1 MPKEV
6 IMKPKEQKE
15 QKEIP
20 LDLIIHLP
28 PKTLGHVLGGR
39 VIYQNFM
46 VHVQPVLY
54 TDEYKQGLTVLVHNQ
69 TENMVTI
76 PLSIISTLRVI
87 NIQDD
92 NSLKIELN
100 KIKVKNRRQENE
112 KYHISAAE
120 SKKISRCPHTAMH
133 FSANARNWSNV

>member
-6 IMKPKEQKE
+6 ILKPKE

-20 LDLIIHLP
+20 LNLIIHLP

-54 TDEYKQGLTVLVHNQ
+54 TDEYNQELTVLVHNQ
-69 TENMVTI
+69 TENMVTV

-100 KIKVKNRRQENE
+100 KDRKSTRLNSSHEW
-112 KYHISAAE
+112 
-120 SKKISRCPHTAMH
+120 ISRMPS
-133 FSANARNWSNV
+133 SA